1 MIIEDNN
8 IDSREIE
15 LFDISIGQA
24 FMIPSIHGYF
34 MKINKSMASSRIDYC
49 EALGVDIETGEVS
62 KFNKKT
68 KVIPV
73 SVKCSI
79 SMNN

>member
-1 MIIEDNN
+1 MQ
-8 IDSREIE
+8 
-15 LFDISIGQA
+15 DISDGDTFKQNGKI
-24 FMIPSIHGYF
+24 Y
-34 MKINKSMASSRIDYC
+34 MKIYNEDKADKNTY
-49 EALGVDIETGEVS
+49 GVDIETGEVS